1 MISKKDILLWVC
13 KLDDDYEA
21 LNERLTKL
29 EKKLGKCGPK
39 KGKKN
44 ETKK

>member
-1 MISKKDILLWVC
+1 MITKKDILLWVC
-13 KLDDDYEA
+13 KLDDDYEE
-21 LNERLTKL
+21 LKGRLDAIEARVKKL
-29 EKKLGKCGPK
+29 EPK